1 MRIAV
6 TWVSQL
12 MNKLD
17 DVIVVLENSFYL
29 TVGLQEVGHC
39 IGYFLYEDLHISYS

>member
-6 TWVSQL
+6 TRVSQL

-17 DVIVVLENSFYL
+17 DVIVVLENSFYR
-29 TVGLQEVGHC
+29 LQEVGHC